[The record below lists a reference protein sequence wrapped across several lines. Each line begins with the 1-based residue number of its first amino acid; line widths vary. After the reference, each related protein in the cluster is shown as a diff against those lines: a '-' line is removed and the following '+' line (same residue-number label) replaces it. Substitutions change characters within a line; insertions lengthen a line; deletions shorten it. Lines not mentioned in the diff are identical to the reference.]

1 MLRTCASTRAAGR
14 RRPLRLPGRT
24 TETRPAAGFTLLE
37 ILVILAVMGLLL
49 TLVFPFALR
58 TITRL
63 ESEGMANQ
71 TVSLIQQTRMRAI
84 RDNREYQVAIDGDTI
99 TGVSGITAVNTDVG
113 GTVTETSEAARLDFS
128 ESNLEI
134 FDEADCYA
142 TTTDGKS
149 YTQGA
154 MTFDS
159 RGTIDQARAFC
170 FEDVRGNILQVAV
183 EAPSVTVRVR
193 KFLPVVN
200 KFSPNEWEW
209 EWY

>member
-1 MLRTCASTRAAGR
+1 M
-14 RRPLRLPGRT
+14 
-24 TETRPAAGFTLLE
+24 LE

-49 TLVFPFALR
+49 TLVFPFAVR

-63 ESEGMANQ
+63 ELEGMTNQ

-84 RDNREYQVAIDGDTI
+84 RDNREYQVAIDGNTL

-113 GTVTETSEAARLDFS
+113 GTVTESSEAARLDLT
-128 ESNLEI
+128 EHNLEI
-134 FDEADCYA
+134 FDQPSCYA

-149 YTQGA
+149 YAAGA
-154 MTFDS
+154 MNFDT

-170 FEDVRGNILQVAV
+170 FKDPRGNILQVAV
-183 EAPSVTVRVR
+183 EAPSVNLRVR
-193 KFLPVVN
+193 KFLPAVN